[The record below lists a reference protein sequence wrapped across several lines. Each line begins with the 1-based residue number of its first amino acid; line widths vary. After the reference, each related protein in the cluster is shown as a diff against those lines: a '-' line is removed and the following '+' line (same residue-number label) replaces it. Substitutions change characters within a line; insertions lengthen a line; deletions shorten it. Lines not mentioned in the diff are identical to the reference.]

1 MIRVEFALA
10 VHGLLIKRFG
20 GAVGLREK
28 GLLEAAL
35 ARPYQTFD
43 GKELYADPI
52 SKAAAV
58 FESLIENHPFVD
70 GNKRVAYVLMRLTL
84 LEAGLDIHATQL
96 EKYEFVMSAAEGQIT
111 RDEIENWLHRHTRSK
126 RL

>member
-1 MIRVEFALA
+1 MIRVELALA

-43 GKELYADPI
+43 GKELYAEPI

-58 FESLIENHPFVD
+58 FESLIQNHPFVD

-96 EKYEFVMSAAEGQIT
+96 EKYELVMSAAEGQIA
-111 RDEIENWLHRHTRSK
+111 RDEIENWLHRHTRAK